1 MKRRIILVVM
11 TITLGLVLAACGD
24 GGADSDGGAGSTVG
38 DDAASEPPSESS
50 STGTEADL
58 EQAAVGAF
66 AVFQSAD
73 DQAYFDIFSRECRET
88 LGFPAIE
95 SYLDGRRF
103 NIDLGG
109 IDLNT
114 LSAGEVTID
123 DFDGSSADVSL
134 EIEGTTERFRENL
147 PTEWLY
153 EEGAWRI
160 ADCSDIRPAAN
171 DLSAEGTDPDD
182 ALEYGFI
189 ADLEGW
195 LINQT
200 WANLDD
206 EEIVVEFGGDPAPDG
221 SRLVTTGV
229 GLTYTGP
236 ESSIRLTDELAFA
249 LVNGSTVYGEEASCE
264 TEGYGTAPVA
274 AEPIVPGDS
283 LAPAV
288 VCRVVP
294 ESDLEGLLLRV
305 THVPT
310 GGERWFRM
318 DQT

>member
-1 MKRRIILVVM
+1 M
-11 TITLGLVLAACGD
+11 TIVLGLGLAACG
-24 GGADSDGGAGSTVG
+24 G
-38 DDAASEPPSESS
+38 DDADSNSGAESTVAGDAASTAPSDSS

-58 EQAAVGAF
+58 EQAAIDAF
-66 AVFQSAD
+66 ATFQAAD
-73 DQAYFDIFSRECRET
+73 DQAYYDTFSRECRED

-109 IDLNT
+109 IDLSA
-114 LSAGEVTID
+114 LSVGEVTIIG
-123 DFDGSSADVSL
+123 FDGSSADVSL
-134 EIEGTTERFRENL
+134 EIQGTTEQFREGI
-147 PTEWLY
+147 PTRWVH

-160 ADCSDIRPAAN
+160 ADCSDVRPAAN
-171 DLSAEGTDPDD
+171 DLSAEGTDPDA

-189 ADLEGW
+189 AEVEGW

-200 WANLDD
+200 WVNLDD
-206 EEIVVEFGGDPAPDG
+206 EEVIVEFGGDPAPEG

-236 ESSIRLTDELAFA
+236 ESSVQLNDELEFA
-249 LVNGSTVYGEEASCE
+249 LVNGSTVYGVEASCE
-264 TEGYGTAPVA
+264 TEEYGTAPVA
-274 AEPIVPGDS
+274 AEPIAPGDS

-288 VCRVVP
+288 VCRVIP

>member
-1 MKRRIILVVM
+1 MIKRSTGILL
-11 TITLGLVLAACGD
+11 TLALVLAACGGD
-24 GGADSDGGAGSTVG
+24 GADSDVGPETTAEVDSASQETSGG
-38 DDAASEPPSESS
+38 S

-58 EQAAVGAF
+58 EQAAIDAF
-66 AVFQSAD
+66 ATFQAAD
-73 DQAYFDIFSRECRET
+73 DQAYYDTFSRECRED

-109 IDLNT
+109 IDLSA
-114 LSAGEVTID
+114 LSVGEVTID
-123 DFDGSSADVSL
+123 GFDGSSADVSL
-134 EIEGTTERFRENL
+134 EIQGTTEQFREGI
-147 PTEWLY
+147 PTRWVH
-153 EEGAWRI
+153 EEGAWRL
-160 ADCSDIRPAAN
+160 ADCSDVRPAAN
-171 DLSAEGTDPDD
+171 DLSAEGTDPDA

-189 ADLEGW
+189 AEVEGW

-206 EEIVVEFGGDPAPDG
+206 EEIVVEFGGDPAPEG

-229 GLTYTGP
+229 GLTYIGP
-236 ESSIRLTDELAFA
+236 ESSIQLNDELAFA
-249 LVNGSTVYGEEASCE
+249 LVSGSTVYGEEASCE
-264 TEGYGTAPVA
+264 TEEYGTAPVA
-274 AEPIVPGDS
+274 AEPIAPGAS

-294 ESDLEGLLLRV
+294 EGDLEGLLLRV

>member
-1 MKRRIILVVM
+1 MTRRSIWISVVIVLM
-11 TITLGLVLAACGD
+11 LAACGGSELDTED
-24 GGADSDGGAGSTVG
+24 GTTVG
-38 DDAASEPPSESS
+38 DDAASQVSSS
-50 STGTEADL
+50 STGTEAEL
-58 EQAAVGAF
+58 EEAAIGAF
-66 AVFQSAD
+66 AAFQAAD
-73 DQAYFDIFSRECRET
+73 DQTYYDVFSRECRED

-95 SYLDGRRF
+95 AFLDGRRF
-103 NIDLGG
+103 NIDLAD
-109 IDLNT
+109 IDLGA
-114 LSAGEVTID
+114 LSVGEVTIEG
-123 DFDGSSADVSL
+123 FDGSSADVSM
-134 EIEGTTERFRENL
+134 EIQGTTEQFRESI
-147 PTEWLY
+147 PTRWVHED
-153 EEGAWRI
+153 GAWRI
-160 ADCSDIRPAAN
+160 ADCSEIRPSAN
-171 DLSAEGTDPDD
+171 DLSGEGVSADD
-182 ALEYGFI
+182 ALEYGFV

-195 LINQT
+195 LISQN

-236 ESSIRLTDELAFA
+236 ESSIRLNDELSFA
-249 LVNGSTVYGEEASCE
+249 LVNGSTVYGEESSCE
-264 TEGYGTAPVA
+264 TEEYGTAPVA
-274 AEPIVPGDS
+274 ADPIAPGES

-294 ESDLEGLLLRV
+294 EGDLEGLLLRV